1 MGRPG
6 LALGTA
12 GKIRMHATPSGHRA
26 VAWYRDYDGKC
37 RQVERHAKTKAAAQ
51 AALRLALR
59 DRARLNVDGDITPDT
74 RVDVLAEA
82 WFSGLGNLSPTTLQA
97 YRKRLDQQIL
107 PGLGNLRVRELSVG
121 TVERHLR
128 LVSDKHGPA
137 MAKMTKS
144 VLSGICGLAARH
156 DALDRNPVRDTG
168 SLKAPTKKA
177 PTALTADEARKLLAQ
192 LDADETARGR
202 GMPDLVAFMLASG
215 CRIGE
220 AAAVTWGDL
229 DLDAG
234 TVDVR
239 ATIVRVTGQG
249 LIRKSTKTA
258 SGARTLLLPPWC
270 VERLRSRAARPSA
283 SGKGAGK
290 GEGAEGPVFPAPLG
304 GWRDPSNTQA
314 DLRAAFSDAGFGHV
328 TSHVLRKTTAT
339 VLDHAGLSARAIAD
353 QLGHANPSLTQD
365 VYLGRQVASTG
376 AATALE
382 ALRPTGSAQG
392 LDGGRD

>member
-12 GKIRMHATPSGHRA
+12 GKIRVHATPSGHRA

-59 DRARLNVDGDITPDT
+59 DRARLNVDGVITPDT

-82 WFSGLGNLSPTTLQA
+82 WFSGLENLSPTTLQA

-202 GMPDLVAFMLASG
+202 DVPDLVAFMLASG

-249 LIRKSTKTA
+249 LIRKSNKTA

-283 SGKGAGK
+283 SGKGVGAGT
-290 GEGAEGPVFPAPLG
+290 PVFPAPLG

-382 ALRPTGSAQG
+382 ALRPTASAQG
-392 LDGGRD
+392 LDGQD

>member
-12 GKIRMHATPSGHRA
+12 GKIRVHATPSGHRA

-82 WFSGLGNLSPTTLQA
+82 WFSGLENLSPTTLQA

-192 LDADETARGR
+192 LDADETARSR

-270 VERLRSRAARPSA
+270 LERLRSRAARPSA
-283 SGKGAGK
+283 SGKGVGAGT
-290 GEGAEGPVFPAPLG
+290 PVFPAPLG

-376 AATALE
+376 AAAALE
-382 ALRPTGSAQG
+382 ALRPAVTPTQG
-392 LDGGRD
+392 PDET

>member
-12 GKIRMHATPSGHRA
+12 GKIRVHATPSGHRA

-82 WFSGLGNLSPTTLQA
+82 WFSGLENLSPTTLQA

-168 SLKAPTKKA
+168 SLKAPAKKA
-177 PTALTADEARKLLAQ
+177 PTALTADDARKLLAQ
-192 LDADETARGR
+192 LDADETAGSRD
-202 GMPDLVAFMLASG
+202 MPDLVAFMLASG

-283 SGKGAGK
+283 AGE
-290 GEGAEGPVFPAPLG
+290 GVGAEGPVFPAPLG

-314 DLRAAFSDAGFGHV
+314 DLRAAFPDAGFGHV

-339 VLDHAGLSARAIAD
+339 MLDHAGLSARAIAD

-376 AATALE
+376 AAAAPE
-382 ALRPTGSAQG
+382 ALRPAAASTQG
-392 LDGGRD
+392 PDNG

>member
-12 GKIRMHATPSGHRA
+12 GKIRLHASPSGHRA

-37 RQVERHAKTKAAAQ
+37 RQVERHAKTKAAAE

-59 DRARLNVDGDITPDT
+59 DRARFDVGGDITSNT
-74 RVDVLAEA
+74 RVSVLAEA
-82 WFSGLGNLSPTTLQA
+82 WFAGLQNLSPTTMQA
-97 YRKRLDQQIL
+97 YRNRLDQQVL

-121 TVERHLR
+121 TIERHLR
-128 LVSDKHGPA
+128 LVAGKHGPG

-144 VLSGICGLAARH
+144 VLSGVCGLAARH
-156 DALDRNPVRDTG
+156 DALERNPVRDTG
-168 SLKAPTKKA
+168 RIETSAKKA
-177 PTALTADEARKLLAQ
+177 PKALTADQARQLLAA
-192 LDADETARGR
+192 LDADEKGKKADV
-202 GMPDLVAFMLASG
+202 PDFVAFMLATG

-220 AAAVTWGDL
+220 AAAVTWEVL

-234 TVDVR
+234 TAEIRSTV
-239 ATIVRVTGQG
+239 VRVKGQG

-270 VERLRSRAARPSA
+270 VERLRRRAARVGA
-283 SGKGAGK
+283 SQERAQT
-290 GEGAEGPVFPAPLG
+290 ELPVFPAPLG
-304 GWRDPSNTQA
+304 GLRDPSNTQA
-314 DLRAAFSDAGFGHV
+314 DLRAAFSNAGFCHI

-339 VLDHAGLSARAIAD
+339 MLDHAGLSARSIAD

-376 AATALE
+376 AAVALE
-382 ALRPTGSAQG
+382 ALRPAVPSHG
-392 LDGGRD
+392 LDDGGG

>member
-12 GKIRMHATPSGHRA
+12 GKIRLHASPSGHRA

-37 RQVERHAKTKAAAQ
+37 RQVERHAKTKAAAE

-59 DRARLNVDGDITPDT
+59 DRARFDVGGDITSNT
-74 RVDVLAEA
+74 RVSVLAEA
-82 WFSGLGNLSPTTLQA
+82 WFAGLKNLSPTTMQA
-97 YRKRLDQQIL
+97 YRDRLDRQVL

-121 TVERHLR
+121 TIERHLR
-128 LVSDKHGPA
+128 LVAGKHGPG

-144 VLSGICGLAARH
+144 VLSGVCGLAARH
-156 DALDRNPVRDTG
+156 DALERNPVRDTG
-168 SLKAPTKKA
+168 RIETSAKKA
-177 PTALTADEARKLLAQ
+177 PKALTADQARQLLAA
-192 LDADETARGR
+192 LDADEKGKKADV
-202 GMPDLVAFMLASG
+202 PDFVAFMLATG

-220 AAAVTWGDL
+220 AAAVTWEVL

-234 TVDVR
+234 TAEIRSTV
-239 ATIVRVTGQG
+239 VRVKGQG

-270 VERLRSRAARPSA
+270 VERLRRRAARVGA
-283 SGKGAGK
+283 SQERAQT
-290 GEGAEGPVFPAPLG
+290 ELPVFPASLG
-304 GWRDPSNTQA
+304 GLRDPSNTQA
-314 DLRAAFSDAGFGHV
+314 DLRAAFSNAGFCHI

-339 VLDHAGLSARAIAD
+339 MLDHAGLSARSIAD

-376 AATALE
+376 AAVALE
-382 ALRPTGSAQG
+382 ALRPAVPGHG
-392 LDGGRD
+392 LDDGGG

>member
-12 GKIRMHATPSGHRA
+12 GKIRVHATPSGHRA

-82 WFSGLGNLSPTTLQA
+82 WFSGLENLSPTTLQA

-192 LDADETARGR
+192 LDADETARSR

-220 AAAVTWGDL
+220 AAAVTWNDLDL

-258 SGARTLLLPPWC
+258 SGSRTLLLPPWC

-283 SGKGAGK
+283 SGKGVGAGT
-290 GEGAEGPVFPAPLG
+290 PVFPAPLG

-392 LDGGRD
+392 LDDGRD

>member
-1 MGRPG
+1 
-6 LALGTA
+6 
-12 GKIRMHATPSGHRA
+12 
-26 VAWYRDYDGKC
+26 
-37 RQVERHAKTKAAAQ
+37 
-51 AALRLALR
+51 
-59 DRARLNVDGDITPDT
+59 
-74 RVDVLAEA
+74 VDVLAEA
-82 WFSGLGNLSPTTLQA
+82 WFSGLENLSPTTLQA

-202 GMPDLVAFMLASG
+202 DMPDLVAFMLASG

-229 DLDAG
+229 DLDAD

-270 VERLRSRAARPSA
+270 LERLRSRAARPSA
-283 SGKGAGK
+283 SGKGVGAGT
-290 GEGAEGPVFPAPLG
+290 PVFPAPLG

-392 LDGGRD
+392 LDDGRD

>member
-12 GKIRMHATPSGHRA
+12 GKIRVHATPSGHRA

-192 LDADETARGR
+192 LDADETARSR
-202 GMPDLVAFMLASG
+202 GMQDLVAFMLASG

-283 SGKGAGK
+283 SGQ

-382 ALRPTGSAQG
+382 ALRPTASAQK
-392 LDGGRD
+392 LYDGQD

>member
-12 GKIRMHATPSGHRA
+12 GKIRVHATPSGHRA

-82 WFSGLGNLSPTTLQA
+82 WFSGLENLSPTTLQA

-192 LDADETARGR
+192 LDADETARSR
-202 GMPDLVAFMLASG
+202 DMPDLVAFMLASG

-234 TVDVR
+234 TADIR

-283 SGKGAGK
+283 SGQGA
-290 GEGAEGPVFPAPLG
+290 GAEGPVFPAPLG

-328 TSHVLRKTTAT
+328 TSHVLRRTTAT

-376 AATALE
+376 AAAALE
-382 ALRPTGSAQG
+382 ALRPTGSAQW
-392 LDGGRD
+392 LDDGRD

>member
-12 GKIRMHATPSGHRA
+12 GKIRVHATPSGHRA

-82 WFSGLGNLSPTTLQA
+82 WFSGLENLSPTTLQA

-128 LVSDKHGPA
+128 LISDKHGPA

-168 SLKAPTKKA
+168 SLKAPVKKA

-192 LDADETARGR
+192 LDADETARSR
-202 GMPDLVAFMLASG
+202 DMPDLVAFMLASG

-283 SGKGAGK
+283 SGQGV
-290 GEGAEGPVFPAPLG
+290 GAEGPVFPAPLG

-376 AATALE
+376 AAAALE
-382 ALRPTGSAQG
+382 ALRPTASAEK
-392 LDGGRD
+392 LDDGRD